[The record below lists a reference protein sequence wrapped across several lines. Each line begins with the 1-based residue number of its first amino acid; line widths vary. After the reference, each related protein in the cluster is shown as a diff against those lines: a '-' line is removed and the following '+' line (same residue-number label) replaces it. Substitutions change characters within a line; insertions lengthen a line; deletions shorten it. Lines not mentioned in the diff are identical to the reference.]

1 LQVVITAGNHDSALR
16 LEAPRALLTRHR
28 VEIRGTVRRFW
39 EHTDDGGRWI
49 IDYDDLMIPVTGK
62 DGNEVLVLAVPY
74 LRSDVVQNASYS
86 NGVNSFLRELMARA
100 REKYAGK
107 KLLMMAHMY
116 AKGADIVAKDASE
129 KIIIGGQEEVSM
141 EEWNNHPDYL
151 TCGHLHKRQ
160 HVWNTNW
167 ARYTGS
173 ILPMSFAEI
182 DYRHGVDLITMEA
195 DKKPIVEFLEYTPQ
209 HKLRI
214 LPENDEELTVNK
226 LKKLVETELPD
237 RVDGKLSD
245 DFLYLVLKVKLD
257 KVSND
262 EIGELENLVSKKNA
276 VLCKIQKVIP
286 SLDVTTLSGNE
297 KIHSIDD
304 ILNLDPL
311 DTIKETFRVK
321 NQSEM
326 NEHQEHMLR
335 ELIESAKET
344 EDQ

>member
-1 LQVVITAGNHDSALR
+1 
-16 LEAPRALLTRHR
+16 
-28 VEIRGTVRRFW
+28 
-39 EHTDDGGRWI
+39 
-49 IDYDDLMIPVTGK
+49 
-62 DGNEVLVLAVPY
+62 
-74 LRSDVVQNASYS
+74 
-86 NGVNSFLRELMARA
+86 
-100 REKYAGK
+100 
-107 KLLMMAHMY
+107 
-116 AKGADIVAKDASE
+116 
-129 KIIIGGQEEVSM
+129 
-141 EEWNNHPDYL
+141 
-151 TCGHLHKRQ
+151 
-160 HVWNTNW
+160 
-167 ARYTGS
+167 
-173 ILPMSFAEI
+173 MSFAEI

-195 DKKPIVEFLEYTPQ
+195 DKKPIVEFQEYTPQ

-311 DTIKETFRVK
+311 DTLKETFRVK

-326 NEHQEHMLR
+326 NERQEHMLR